1 MLLVEKPALENRLAS
16 VALYVRA
23 HLDERLTLESIAE
36 SAGLSPFHFHRVFRV
51 AFGENLSA
59 FVTRHRLQRAAHQL
73 RSSARSITEIALD
86 CGYES
91 PSAFGRA
98 FARAFG
104 LSPSAYRAA
113 GDVGPRVP
121 PSVVSFASDIAEPR
135 IEEYVPREALALRHV
150 GPYDEVGVVME
161 RLYAIAVRRAF
172 LPGARILAL
181 SYDSPDLEDHE
192 ALRLDACVTLTP
204 AGDAAGARRDGLHDV
219 VIPGG
224 RYAVFRHRG
233 PYQRITHAYDQIVA
247 SWILTDRIELRDAPF
262 VNTYLSDPARVA
274 ASDLEC
280 ELAIPIR

>member
-1 MLLVEKPALENRLAS
+1 MLLVEKPTLENRLAS
-16 VALYVRA
+16 VALFVRS
-23 HLDERLTLESIAE
+23 HLDERLTLESIA
-36 SAGLSPFHFHRVFRV
+36 SAAGLSPFHFHRVFRV

-59 FVTRHRLQRAAHQL
+59 FVTRHRLQLAAHEL
-73 RSSARSITEIALD
+73 RYSARSITEIALD

-98 FARAFG
+98 FARAFA

-113 GDVGPRVP
+113 GDVAPRVP
-121 PSVVSFASDIAEPR
+121 ASVVPFASDIVEPR

-150 GPYDEVGVVME
+150 GPYDAVGAVMD

-172 LPGARILAL
+172 LPGARVLAL

-204 AGDAAGARRDGLHDV
+204 DGDAAGARRDGLHDI

-247 SWILTDRIELRDAPF
+247 SWVLTDRIELRDAPF
-262 VNTYLSDPARVA
+262 INSYLSDPMRVA
-274 ASDLEC
+274 APDLEC

>member
-1 MLLVEKPALENRLAS
+1 MLLVEKPTLENRLAS

-23 HLDERLTLESIAE
+23 HLDERLTLESIAA

-59 FVTRHRLQRAAHQL
+59 FVTRHRLQRAAHEL
-73 RSSARSITEIALD
+73 RYSTRSITEIALD

-91 PSAFGRA
+91 PSAFGRV
-98 FARAFG
+98 FARAFA

-113 GDVGPRVP
+113 GDVAPRVP
-121 PSVVSFASDIAEPR
+121 ASFVPLASDFVEPR
-135 IEEYVPREALALRHV
+135 IEEYAPREALALRHV
-150 GPYDEVGVVME
+150 GPYDGVGIVMDK
-161 RLYAIAVRRAF
+161 LYAIAVRRAF
-172 LPGARILAL
+172 FPGARVLAL

-192 ALRLDACVTLTP
+192 ALRLDACVTLSP
-204 AGDAAGARRDGLHDV
+204 HGDVDGARRDGLRDV

-247 SWILTDRIELRDAPF
+247 SYVLTGRVELRDAPF
-262 VNTYLSDPARVA
+262 VNTFLSDPTRVA

-280 ELAIPIR
+280 ELAIPIL

>member
-1 MLLVEKPALENRLAS
+1 MLLVEKPTLENRLAS
-16 VALYVRA
+16 VALYVRG
-23 HLDERLTLESIAE
+23 HLDERLTLESVA
-36 SAGLSPFHFHRVFRV
+36 AAVGLSSFHFHRVFRV

-59 FVTRHRLQRAAHQL
+59 YVARHRLQRAAREL
-73 RSSARSITEIALD
+73 RHSARSITEIALD
-86 CGYES
+86 CGYDS

-98 FARAFG
+98 FARAFD

-113 GDVGPRVP
+113 GDAAPRVP
-121 PSVVSFASDIAEPR
+121 PILAPFASETVDPR
-135 IEEYVPREALALRHV
+135 IEDYEPREALALRHV
-150 GPYDEVGVVME
+150 GAYDEVGAVMD

-172 LPGARILAL
+172 VPGARVLAL

-192 ALRLDACVTLTP
+192 ALKLDACVTRTSR
-204 AGDAAGARRDGLHDV
+204 GDVAGARSDGLHDI

-247 SWILTDRIELRDAPF
+247 SWVLTDRIELRDAPF
-262 VNTYLSDPARVA
+262 ITTYLSDPTRVA

-280 ELAIPIR
+280 ELAIPIY

>member
-1 MLLVEKPALENRLAS
+1 MLLVEKPTLENRLAS

-23 HLDERLTLESIAE
+23 HLDERLTLESVAA

-59 FVTRHRLQRAAHQL
+59 FVTRHRLQRAAHEL
-73 RSSARSITEIALD
+73 RYGTRSITEIALE

-91 PSAFGRA
+91 PSAFGRV
-98 FARAFG
+98 FARAFA

-113 GDVGPRVP
+113 DVAPRVP
-121 PSVVSFASDIAEPR
+121 ASIVPFASVIAEPR
-135 IEEYVPREALALRHV
+135 IEEYVPRDALALRHV
-150 GPYDEVGVVME
+150 GPYDEVGVAMD

-172 LPGARILAL
+172 LPGARVLAL

-204 AGDAAGARRDGLHDV
+204 DGDAAGARRDGLHDV

-247 SWILTDRIELRDAPF
+247 SWVLTDRIELRDAPF
-262 VNTYLSDPARVA
+262 VNTYLSDPTRVA

-280 ELAIPIR
+280 ELAIPIH